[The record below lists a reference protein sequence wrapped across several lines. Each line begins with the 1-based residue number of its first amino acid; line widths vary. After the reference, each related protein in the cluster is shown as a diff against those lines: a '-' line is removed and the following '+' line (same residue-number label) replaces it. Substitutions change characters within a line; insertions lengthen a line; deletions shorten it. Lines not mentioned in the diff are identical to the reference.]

1 MTLIKSHPRYETG
14 DLPPTDIQF
23 EEMSL
28 GREKKSSSLTRRMS
42 RSNMSQKGEK
52 QNLFQ
57 KKRKLMKNIEKYRSA
72 ISKGKLAKSVIHN
85 I

>member
-1 MTLIKSHPRYETG
+1 MILIKSHPRYKTG

-42 RSNMSQKGEK
+42 SSKFSKQREK

-57 KKRKLMKNIEKYRSA
+57 KKRKLLKNIEKHRSE
-72 ISKGKLAKSVIHN
+72 ISKGNPHLKVL
-85 I
+85 

>member
-1 MTLIKSHPRYETG
+1 MLILIKSYPRYKTG
-14 DLPPTDIQF
+14 DLPPIDIQY

-42 RSNMSQKGEK
+42 RSNFSQKSEK

-57 KKRKLMKNIEKYRSA
+57 KKRKLLKNIEKYRLELT
-72 ISKGKLAKSVIHN
+72 KGMLFFKV
-85 I
+85 